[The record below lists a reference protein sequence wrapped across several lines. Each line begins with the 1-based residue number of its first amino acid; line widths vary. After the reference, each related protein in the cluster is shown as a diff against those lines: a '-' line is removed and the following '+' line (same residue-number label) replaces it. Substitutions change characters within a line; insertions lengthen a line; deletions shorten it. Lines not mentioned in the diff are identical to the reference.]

1 MEDFDYALPEA
12 LIAQEPATPRDASR
26 LLVLPRDGRPPVH
39 RAFRDLPELLEPGDC
54 LVLNDSRVAPARLVG
69 RRAGGGRAEALLV
82 QPLGGGAWRALV
94 RPAARLGPGR
104 RIDCGAGP
112 DGRPL
117 LSLTVRER
125 LDGGEAVVTLAPAS
139 GADAATDAAAP
150 AAAPAA
156 PAVPAPAPASA
167 AAPAAA
173 DVAAL
178 LRRLGRLP
186 LPPYIR
192 RDPAD
197 PERYQTVYAREEG
210 SVAAP
215 TAGLHFTEGLLAAL
229 AARGVTAA
237 FVTLHV
243 GPGTFRPVRAERVED
258 HRLHAEP
265 YRVPPEAAAAIAAA
279 RARGG
284 RVIAVGTTVARTL
297 EAAALAS
304 GGTVAPGSGPAPVP
318 AGSGRTDLFIRPGFR
333 FRVVDGLV
341 TNFHLPRSTLLM
353 LVCAFAGRERVLA
366 AYAEAVRLGYRFYS
380 FGDAMLIL

>member
-1 MEDFDYALPEA
+1 MEDFDYELPET

-26 LLVLPRDGRPPVH
+26 LLVLPRDGGPPAH
-39 RAFRDLPELLEPGDC
+39 RAFRDLAEHLAPGDC

-104 RIDCGAGP
+104 RIDCGVGP

-139 GADAATDAAAP
+139 GADVGTDP
-150 AAAPAA
+150 
-156 PAVPAPAPASA
+156 PAPA
-167 AAPAAA
+167 
-173 DVAAL
+173 DVAGL

-192 RDPAD
+192 RDPTD

-229 AARGVTAA
+229 AARGVTAV

-243 GPGTFRPVRAERVED
+243 GPGTFRPVRAARVED

-265 YRVPPEAAAAIAAA
+265 YRVPPETAAAVSAA

-297 EAAALAS
+297 EAAAQAS
-304 GGTVAPGSGPAPVP
+304 GGTVAP
-318 AGSGRTDLFIRPGFR
+318 GSGRTDLFIRPGFR
-333 FRVVDGLV
+333 FRVVDGLL